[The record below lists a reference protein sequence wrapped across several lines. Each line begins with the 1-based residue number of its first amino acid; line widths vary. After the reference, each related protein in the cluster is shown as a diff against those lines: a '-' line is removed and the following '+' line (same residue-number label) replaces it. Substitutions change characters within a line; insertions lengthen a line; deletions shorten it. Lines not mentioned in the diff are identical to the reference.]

1 MCVRVHVRVWIRG
14 YCKMPEKGVIAIS
27 VNLME
32 LKGPTDVSKYRY
44 CLQSTLLC
52 LGSMLCIWGTR
63 YNRIRLRNHPYRNVS
78 VCLCACLCPCV
89 FNMRHKFWVTC
100 PGPLISSNHTG
111 LTYQQVLFL
120 HFCCLSSF
128 HSDASISLVCAVQW
142 IFSLQ
147 DAWTPFLLSRAVVD
161 IFSFS
166 ALIEKLKVKTCFSL
180 LLTDAV
186 QSELTFILFMKAAL
200 AVLDT
205 HDSLI
210 LAGLPQQ

>member
-120 HFCCLSSF
+120 HFCCLFISQRCFHIIGLCSAMDFFITRCMNPFSSEQ
-128 HSDASISLVCAVQW
+128 SC
-142 IFSLQ
+142 
-147 DAWTPFLLSRAVVD
+147 SRH
-161 IFSFS
+161 F
-166 ALIEKLKVKTCFSL
+166 
-180 LLTDAV
+180 
-186 QSELTFILFMKAAL
+186 QLFRFNREA
-200 AVLDT
+200 
-205 HDSLI
+205 
-210 LAGLPQQ
+210 